1 MSETTCTECGARPGV
16 RVDGDDLCA
25 CVECRARLSER
36 RDDKDT
42 DPAQPTAKRRFE
54 SRLREG

>member
-1 MSETTCTECGARPGV
+1 MSEICTECKARLGV

-25 CVECRARLSER
+25 CVECRTRMADRKREQ
-36 RDDKDT
+36 KDT
-42 DPAQPTAKRRFE
+42 DPEVPSGKRRFE